1 MPSDLILTSMNCFHR
16 VVLAA
21 SFGRIGW
28 SLAGMPVLEL
38 TTTGRKSGKP
48 RSVMLSSPLQ
58 EGTTIVLIA
67 SRGGD
72 DRQPSWYLNLEAN
85 PEVKVRW
92 KGQPTRVMHARTA
105 DPAERAR
112 LWPKV
117 VADHSKYADYQ
128 SKTDREIPLVLLS
141 PTPSGHSEQVHKA
154 SSTEPELGDYITAHS
169 SEPNDDAD

>member
-16 VVLAA
+16 AVLAV

-28 SLAGMPVLEL
+28 NLAGMPVLEL

-48 RSVMLSSPLQ
+48 RSVLLSSPLQ
-58 EGTTIVLIA
+58 EGTTIVIVA

-72 DRQPSWYLNLEAN
+72 DRQASWYLNLEAN

-117 VADHSKYADYQ
+117 VADHSTYADYQ
-128 SKTDREIPLVLLS
+128 SRTDREIPLVLLS
-141 PTPSGHSEQVHKA
+141 PTRPSHSEQVPKTGSA
-154 SSTEPELGDYITAHS
+154 EPELGDYITAQS
-169 SEPNDDAD
+169 SEPEDGAG

>member
-1 MPSDLILTSMNCFHR
+1 MPCDLILTTMNCFHR
-16 VVLAA
+16 AVLAT

-28 SLAGMPVLEL
+28 SLAGMHVLEL

-48 RSVMLSSPLQ
+48 RSVLLSSPLQ

-85 PEVKVRW
+85 HEVKVRW
-92 KGQPTRVMHARTA
+92 KGQPARVMYARTA
-105 DPAERAR
+105 DPAERTR
-112 LWPKV
+112 LWPIV

-128 SKTDREIPLVLLS
+128 SRTDREIPLVLLS
-141 PTPSGHSEQVHKA
+141 PTPSRHSEQVHNA

-169 SEPNDDAD
+169 SEPEDEAD